1 MSRSLTRWLERVG
14 KIEEGEGRL
23 VFWSALTFFCLLFGY
38 FLLRPMR
45 DMYGVRGGL
54 EQLPYLTIVVVVVML
69 AVNPVFGSVVSRVPR
84 RRFVP
89 GFYRFVILCTL
100 AFFVITIA
108 APFGRSQWVGR
119 VFFVWLSVFN
129 LFMTSVFWQV
139 MADLW
144 KPEQAKRLYGLV
156 GVGGTLGA
164 FLGSLGTTQL
174 VRIGDALGLDRGE
187 LTPWLFL
194 IAAVFFELAVRA
206 SRGIR
211 GEAEP
216 GAAPEPDRGLGG
228 DGWQG
233 LRDVVRSP
241 FLRGICGYLFLFT
254 LISTLIYYIQGA
266 IVSATAEDD
275 ATRLTLFAWRNVGDQ
290 GLTLLIQLFF
300 TGRIMQAI
308 GVGRTLA
315 ILPAVTALGLAGVAV
330 WPAFVMIWFVQVVR
344 RGSNFGL
351 SKPAR
356 ESLFAVLPRDEKYKA
371 KAVADTF
378 VYRAG
383 DVSGAAICMALPAG
397 MGAIV
402 PAVAIGVPLTIGWGG
417 LSIWLGRRRR
427 ILAAAVDEDPGKPSE
442 S

>member
-1 MSRSLTRWLERVG
+1 MSRAFTRWLERVG
-14 KIEEGEGRL
+14 QVQEGEGRL
-23 VFWSALTFFCLLFGY
+23 VFASALTFFFLLFGY

-54 EQLPYLTIVVVVVML
+54 EQLPYLTVVVVLVML
-69 AVNPVFGSVVSRVPR
+69 AVNPIFGAVVSRVAR
-84 RRFVP
+84 SRFVP
-89 GFYRFVILCTL
+89 AFYRFVIACTL
-100 AFFVITIA
+100 VFFVITIA

-144 KPEQAKRLYGLV
+144 RPEQAKRLYGLV

-174 VRIGDALGLDRGE
+174 IRIGDALDVGRDD

-194 IAAVFFELAVRA
+194 VAAVFFELAVRA
-206 SRGIR
+206 SGKIR
-211 GEAEP
+211 RTALPEEAFGKDE
-216 GAAPEPDRGLGG
+216 GLGG

-233 LRDVVRSP
+233 LRDVVSSP
-241 FLRGICGYLFLFT
+241 YLRGICGYLFLFT
-254 LISTLIYYIQGA
+254 LISTLIYYVQGA
-266 IVSATAEDD
+266 IISATAKDD

-308 GVGRTLA
+308 GVGKTLA

-330 WPAFVMIWFVQVVR
+330 WPVFVMIWFVQVAR

-383 DVSGAAICMALPAG
+383 DVTGAAICMTLPAG
-397 MGAIV
+397 MGAIL
-402 PAVAIGVPLTIGWGG
+402 PAVAVGVPLTVAWGG
-417 LSIWLGRRRR
+417 VSIWLGRRRHA
-427 ILAAAVDEDPGKPSE
+427 LAAAVDEDQGKPSE